1 MRIIAGEFRG
11 RTLKAPKGEGTR
23 PTTDRVREAM
33 MSTVHSARGGFD
45 DAVVLDAFAGSG
57 ALGLEALSRG
67 ARSVQFCERGGE
79 ALRALN
85 ANVRLLG
92 LDARRARVRKGDV
105 LKDVPYARPP
115 FDLVFLD
122 PPYACAAAEV
132 LGLVAHARGAV
143 RRCHRGVRA
152 CLGGERRGGGSGKSA
167 RFVYCAAQEVRGYCR
182 GRAARYS
189 AARCDRLKP
198 RRNGKPYMK
207 RALTPGTFDP
217 ITSGHLDVITRA
229 AQLVDEVVVAVAA
242 SPKKKPLFSLEE
254 RAELV
259 RRATSHLPNVR
270 VEPFDELLVDLA
282 AKLDATVVIKG
293 LRAITDFEYEFQMT
307 ALNYQLNQEL
317 ETLFIMSPPQY
328 MYLSSSIVREIASL
342 HGDVAQFVPACVNEA
357 LLKKFGDA

>member
-1 MRIIAGEFRG
+1 
-11 RTLKAPKGEGTR
+11 
-23 PTTDRVREAM
+23 
-33 MSTVHSARGGFD
+33 
-45 DAVVLDAFAGSG
+45 
-57 ALGLEALSRG
+57 
-67 ARSVQFCERGGE
+67 
-79 ALRALN
+79 
-85 ANVRLLG
+85 
-92 LDARRARVRKGDV
+92 
-105 LKDVPYARPP
+105 
-115 FDLVFLD
+115 
-122 PPYACAAAEV
+122 
-132 LGLVAHARGAV
+132 
-143 RRCHRGVRA
+143 
-152 CLGGERRGGGSGKSA
+152 
-167 RFVYCAAQEVRGYCR
+167 
-182 GRAARYS
+182 
-189 AARCDRLKP
+189 
-198 RRNGKPYMK
+198 MK

-259 RRATSHLPNVR
+259 RRATSHLP
-270 VEPFDELLVDLA
+270 
-282 AKLDATVVIKG
+282 DATVVIKG